1 MGFLSRVLY
10 GNQEQRNGS
19 LPGWLVGHFGGG
31 TAAGPSVSEESSLRY
46 AAVFACVKII
56 SEDIASLP
64 LITYRQRGRSK
75 ERARD
80 HALYPVLHD
89 LANPELTSFEW
100 RELMLSHLLLWGNGY
115 SEIEYSPQGQ
125 VRALWPLRPDS
136 IEKIERNRQGTLEYH
151 YRLPD
156 QTIKVLPWYRI
167 HHIKGAGGDGIRGWS
182 PIRMA
187 ARQAVGL
194 GLAAEEFGARF
205 FSNGARPGILL
216 KAPGK
221 LTDKAYERLRESFA
235 SEHQGLSNA
244 HRTKILE
251 EGLDIATVGIP
262 PNEAQFLETRKF
274 QVQEI
279 ARLFR
284 VPPHLL
290 ADLDRATFSNI
301 EHQSLSY
308 VIHTL
313 RPWLVRHE
321 QAIYRD
327 LLFVEE
333 RPDYFVRYQVAG
345 LLRGDTATRYAAYT
359 SAITTG
365 WMTRNEA
372 RDLEDLNPIDGLDD
386 PLVPMNMMEAGAPS
400 APASTT
406 PARSHEHGEQRM
418 AADVSEPEPWDERAN
433 ATRSNR
439 QRIMRRSVRLW
450 EDAAGRLVKREVADI
465 RRGMARNFGKRSQA
479 EFETWLA
486 SFYEGLREA
495 LSDYF
500 RALMDSYAETIWA
513 DVAAELEGDPVEWSD
528 ELREWIA
535 TYLANL
541 AAGYTV
547 GGEKQLRALLAEAE
561 DEEAAQAAIEER
573 LSGWEE
579 NRAQKTA
586 LEQAFEAGNA
596 LALVGYVAGGV
607 TALRWSARGDSCP
620 LCKKLDGRRVR
631 MGRPFVEEGD
641 TVDADGVDPLPIA
654 RSIKHGP
661 LHSGCD
667 CVVVAG

>member
-1 MGFLSRVLY
+1 MGFLSRVLD
-10 GNQEQRNGS
+10 NRERRS
-19 LPGWLVGHFGGG
+19 SFPGWLVEHFGAP
-31 TAAGPSVSEESSLRY
+31 TAAGPSVSEESALRFG
-46 AAVFACVKII
+46 AVYACVRII
-56 SEDIASLP
+56 AEDIASLP
-64 LITYRQRGRSK
+64 LITYRQQGRSK

-80 HALYPVLHD
+80 HPLYTVLHD
-89 LANPELTSFEW
+89 LANPETTSFEW
-100 RELMLSHLLLWGNGY
+100 REMMISHLLLWGNAY
-115 SEIEYSPQGQ
+115 SEIEYSRNGE
-125 VRALWPLRPDS
+125 VLALWPLRPDRMEE
-136 IEKIERNRQGTLEYH
+136 IRRNRQGQLEYG

-156 QTIKVLPWYRI
+156 QTMTWLPWWRV
-167 HHIKGAGGDGIRGWS
+167 HHIRGLGGDGIRGWS
-182 PIRMA
+182 PIRLA

-205 FSNGARPGILL
+205 FSNGARPGLLL

-221 LTDKAYERLRESFA
+221 LSEKAFARLQESFA
-235 SEHQGLSNA
+235 AEHQGLSNA

-251 EGLDIATVGIP
+251 EGLDIVTVGIP

-279 ARLFR
+279 ARIFR

-333 RPDYFVRYQVAG
+333 RRDYFVRYQVAG

-359 SAITTG
+359 TAINSG
-365 WMTRNEA
+365 FMTRNEA
-372 RDLEDLNPIDGLDD
+372 RELEDWNPIDGLDE
-386 PLVPMNMMEAGAPS
+386 PLVPMNMIEAGSEP
-400 APASTT
+400 PLLVP

-433 ATRSNR
+433 AARTNR

-450 EDAAGRLVKREVADI
+450 EDAATRLVRREVADI
-465 RRGMARNFGKRSQA
+465 RRALPRHLGKRNA
-479 EFETWLA
+479 ESFEAWLA
-486 SFYEGLREA
+486 QFYEELRAA
-495 LSDYF
+495 LPSYF
-500 RALMDSYAETIWA
+500 QALMETYAETILA
-513 DVAAELEGDPVEWSD
+513 DVAAELDGEPQELTD
-528 ELREWIA
+528 ELRQWVEE
-535 TYLANL
+535 YLANL
-541 AAGYTV
+541 AATYTV
-547 GGEKQLRALLAEAE
+547 GGEKQIRALLAEAE
-561 DEEAAQAAIEER
+561 DEEDAAAAIEER
-573 LSGWEE
+573 LTGWEE

-596 LALVGYVAGGV
+596 LAIVGYVAAGV

-631 MGRPFVEEGD
+631 MGRPFVEEGQ
-641 TVDADGVDPLPIA
+641 TISADGVDPLPVV
-654 RSIKHGP
+654 RTIKHGP
-661 LHSGCD
+661 LHGGCD